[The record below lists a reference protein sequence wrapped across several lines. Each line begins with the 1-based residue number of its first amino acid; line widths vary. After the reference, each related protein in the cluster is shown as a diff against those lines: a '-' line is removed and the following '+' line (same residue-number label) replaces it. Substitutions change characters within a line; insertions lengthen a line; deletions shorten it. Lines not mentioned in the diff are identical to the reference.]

1 MTLLGSHIWLKFYL
15 IKYFITSA
23 RISMQIYIFMNTVK
37 EIETK
42 QGYLLLFINNSIGY
56 STIGLATK

>member
-1 MTLLGSHIWLKFYL
+1 
-15 IKYFITSA
+15 
-23 RISMQIYIFMNTVK
+23 MQIYIFMNTVK

-56 STIGLATK
+56 STIGLATKWLRILSLPLNTKSS